1 MMIAK
6 IIAKTDTMVKRGD
19 SLAAKD
25 KTIGAVTMKIE
36 KMNEKDII
44 SLQKGVTNN
53 SASQITIII
62 RIRITHMSSKSITN

>member
-1 MMIAK
+1 M
-6 IIAKTDTMVKRGD
+6 
-19 SLAAKD
+19 AAKD